1 MLKYNLSPRSLKDGI
16 FSQTTGHGVM
26 VLGLRF
32 FSLPGLKA
40 ILEIT
45 LVSVNIS
52 HTKMREVARILR
64 ARYAVKSESGE
75 TAVA

>member
-1 MLKYNLSPRSLKDGI
+1 MLKYNLSPRSIKDGI
-16 FSQTTGHGVM
+16 FSHTGHGVM